1 MNYIYIG
8 DIVNTHGIKGE
19 VRILSDFKYKDK
31 VFKNNFILYVG
42 KQKEPLTLTHH
53 RVHKNYDMVTFEG
66 LNDINEVL
74 GYKGEKVYIN
84 REDIQIDG
92 YFDEDYIGLEAYVKS
107 QNIGKVV
114 YLLKSKA
121 HDILVIDHDGN
132 KNMVPNIPEF
142 VKNVDLKN
150 QRIEIEE
157 MKGLIDEN

>member
-19 VRILSDFKYKDK
+19 VRILSDFKYKDQ
-31 VFKNNFILYVG
+31 VFKKDFIVYIG
-42 KQKEPLTLTHH
+42 KHKEPLTLTHH

-66 LNDINEVL
+66 LDDINEVL

-84 REDIQIDG
+84 REDVQIDG
-92 YFDEDYIGLEAYVKS
+92 YFDEDYIGLDIYANN
-107 QNIGKVV
+107 QNIGTVV

-121 HDILVIDHDGN
+121 HDILVIDRDGN

-142 VKNVDLKN
+142 VKKVDLEN
-150 QRIEIEE
+150 HRIEIEE